1 MTLEDVL
8 RAPLPTRVDGVAER
22 MRAIEEALPEG
33 DGVRAF
39 TQLYRAVTEAVDE
52 HVRPGTFADARFTRW
67 LDVVFANLYF
77 RALRAHVLGPKRPPR
92 AWAALFAARSREG
105 IAPIQFALAGMNAH
119 INRDLPLA
127 LVETCR
133 ARDVV
138 PAHGSPQHAD
148 FRAIDPL
155 LAETEARVRRDFSTG
170 LVGWADE
177 ALGELDSVVAMWK
190 VSRARGAAWENAETL
205 WALRDVPFVAGHF
218 VVTLDRMVGFAGRGL
233 LRRVGV

>member
-8 RAPLPTRVDGVAER
+8 RAPLPGRVDDVVAR
-22 MRAIEEALPEG
+22 LRAIEEALPER

-39 TQLYRAVTEAVDE
+39 TALYRAVTEAVDE
-52 HVRPGTFADARFTRW
+52 RVRPGTFADARFTRW

-92 AWAALFAARSREG
+92 AWAALFEARARRG
-105 IAPIQFALAGMNAH
+105 VAPVQFALAGMNAH

-133 ARDVV
+133 ALDVV
-138 PAHGSPQHAD
+138 PTRNCPQHAD

-155 LAETEARVRRDFSTG
+155 LAETEARVRADFATG

-177 ALGELDSVVAMWK
+177 ALGELDSVVAMWN
-190 VSRARGAAWENAETL
+190 VRRARAAAWVNAETL
-205 WALRDVPFVAGHF
+205 WAVRDVPFAGARF
-218 VVTLDRMVGFAGRGL
+218 VVTLDRLVGLASRGL
-233 LRRVGV
+233 LRRVV

>member
-8 RAPLPTRVDGVAER
+8 RAPLPTTINGVAEL
-22 MRAIEEALPEG
+22 MRAIEKALPEE

-39 TQLYRAVTEAVDE
+39 TRLYRAVTEAVDE

-92 AWAALFAARSREG
+92 AWTALFEARSRER

-133 ARDVV
+133 ARGIV
-138 PAHGSPQHAD
+138 PVRGSPQHAD

-155 LAETEARVRRDFSTG
+155 LAETEARVRRDFATG

-177 ALGELDSVVAMWK
+177 ALGELDSVVAMG
-190 VSRARGAAWENAETL
+190 S
-205 WALRDVPFVAGHF
+205 
-218 VVTLDRMVGFAGRGL
+218 AGRAARPG
-233 LRRVGV
+233 

>member
-8 RAPLPTRVDGVAER
+8 RAPLPGRVADVVER
-22 MRAIEEALPEG
+22 LRAIEKALPEK

-39 TQLYRAVTEAVDE
+39 TALYCAVTEAVDE
-52 HVRPGTFADARFTRW
+52 RVRPGTFADPRFTRW
-67 LDVVFANLYF
+67 LDVVFANLYL

-92 AWAALFAARSREG
+92 AWAALFEARSRRG
-105 IAPIQFALAGMNAH
+105 VAPIQFALAGMNAH

-133 ARDVV
+133 ALDVV
-138 PAHGSPQHAD
+138 PTPTCPQHAD

-155 LAETEARVRRDFSTG
+155 LAETEAQVRADFATG

-177 ALGELDSVVAMWK
+177 ALGELDSVVAMWN
-190 VSRARGAAWENAETL
+190 VRRARAAAWVNAETL
-205 WALRDVPFVAGHF
+205 WALRDVPFAGARF
-218 VVTLDRMVGFAGRGL
+218 VVTLDRLVGLASKGL
-233 LRRVGV
+233 LRRVV